1 MDSSLILIV
10 VVVAIVFAMYLY
22 LNSQGKSYEPDDMP
36 NNPVEPT
43 RPPLTDAENEAI
55 RQADEAF
62 DWDTHN
68 AIVAGTYDGPLP
80 DYDGAYWSQLYPD
93 IYHVKIAGI
102 NFARGIKNLA
112 GVYFDALL
120 IPEPTNKYDHNAIK
134 IIHATSR
141 HKLGYIPA
149 DETDAVRRWVSNQ
162 FPYPCRAHIEDF
174 EDFDEEK
181 EKEVI
186 RLKGEINIIKQ

>member
-1 MDSSLILIV
+1 MNITIIIIV
-10 VVVAIVFAMYLY
+10 AVIVITMYFY
-22 LNSQGKSYEPDDMP
+22 LNSQGKIHADKIEHAKPSEPS
-36 NNPVEPT
+36 
-43 RPPLTDAENEAI
+43 RPPLTDAEQEAI

-68 AIVAGTYDGPLP
+68 AIVTGTYDGPLP
-80 DYDGAYWSQLYPD
+80 DYDGAYWSQLYPN
-93 IYHVKIAGI
+93 IYQTKIAGI

-120 IPEPTNKYDHNAIK
+120 IPEPTNKYDTNAIK
-134 IIHATSR
+134 IIHAHDR
-141 HKLGYIPA
+141 RKLGYIPA
-149 DETDAVRRWVSNQ
+149 EETDAVRRWVSNQ

>member
-1 MDSSLILIV
+1 MNITIIIIV
-10 VVVAIVFAMYLY
+10 TVIVIAMYLY
-22 LNSQGKSYEPDDMP
+22 LNSQGKIHTDKIEHAKPSEPAC
-36 NNPVEPT
+36 
-43 RPPLTDAENEAI
+43 PPLSEAEQEAI

-68 AIVAGTYDGPLP
+68 AIVSGTYDGPLP
-80 DYDGAYWSQLYPD
+80 DYDGAYWSKLYPN
-93 IYHVKIAGI
+93 IYHTRIAGI

-120 IPEPTNKYDHNAIK
+120 IPEPTNKYDTNAIK
-134 IIHATSR
+134 IIHAHDR
-141 HKLGYIPA
+141 RKLGYIPA
-149 DETDAVRRWVSNQ
+149 EETDAVRRWVSNQ

>member
-1 MDSSLILIV
+1 MNITIIIIV
-10 VVVAIVFAMYLY
+10 AVIVITMYLY
-22 LNSQGKSYEPDDMP
+22 LNSQGKIHADKIENAKPSKSS
-36 NNPVEPT
+36 
-43 RPPLTDAENEAI
+43 RPPLTDAEMEAI

-68 AIVAGTYDGPLP
+68 AVVSGTYDGPLP
-80 DYDGAYWSQLYPD
+80 DYDGAYWSQLYQN
-93 IYHVKIAGI
+93 IYHTRIAGI

-112 GVYFDALL
+112 GAYFDALL
-120 IPEPTNKYDHNAIK
+120 IPEPTNKYDRNAIK
-134 IIHATSR
+134 IIHAQDR
-141 HKLGYIPA
+141 RKLGYIPA
-149 DETDAVRRWVSNQ
+149 EETDTVRRWVSNQ

-174 EDFDEEK
+174 EEFDEEK

>member
-1 MDSSLILIV
+1 MILFMIV
-10 VVVAIVFAMYLY
+10 AVIVIAMYLY
-22 LNSQGKSYEPDDMP
+22 LNSQGKIHADKIEQAKPSEPS
-36 NNPVEPT
+36 
-43 RPPLTDAENEAI
+43 RPRLTDAELEAI

-80 DYDGAYWSQLYPD
+80 DYDGAYWSQLYPN
-93 IYHVKIAGI
+93 IYHTKIAGI

-112 GVYFDALL
+112 GVFFDAML
-120 IPEPTNKYDHNAIK
+120 IPEPTNKYDRNAIK
-134 IIHATSR
+134 VVHAHDSR
-141 HKLGYIPA
+141 KLGYIPA
-149 DETDAVRRWVSNQ
+149 EETDAVRRWVSNQ

-174 EDFDEEK
+174 EDYDEEK

-186 RLKGEINIIKQ
+186 RLKGEINIFKQ

>member
-1 MDSSLILIV
+1 MNITIIIIV
-10 VVVAIVFAMYLY
+10 AVIVITMYLY
-22 LNSQGKSYEPDDMP
+22 LNSQGKIHADKIENAKPSKSS
-36 NNPVEPT
+36 
-43 RPPLTDAENEAI
+43 RPPLTDAEMEAI

-68 AIVAGTYDGPLP
+68 AVVSGTYDGPLP
-80 DYDGAYWSQLYPD
+80 DYDGAYWSQLYPN
-93 IYHVKIAGI
+93 IYHTRIAGI

-120 IPEPTNKYDHNAIK
+120 IPEPTNKYDRNAIK
-134 IIHATSR
+134 IIHAQDR
-141 HKLGYIPA
+141 RKLGYIPA
-149 DETDAVRRWVSNQ
+149 EETDAVRRWVSNQ

-186 RLKGEINIIKQ
+186 RLKGEININKQ

>member
-1 MDSSLILIV
+1 MNITIIIIV
-10 VVVAIVFAMYLY
+10 TVIVIAMYLY
-22 LNSQGKSYEPDDMP
+22 LISQGKIHADKIEQAKPSEPA
-36 NNPVEPT
+36 
-43 RPPLTDAENEAI
+43 RPPLTDAELEAI

-80 DYDGAYWSQLYPD
+80 DYDGAYWSQLYPN
-93 IYHVKIAGI
+93 IYHTKITGI

-120 IPEPTNKYDHNAIK
+120 IPEPTNKYDPNAIK
-134 IIHATSR
+134 IIHAHDR
-141 HKLGYIPA
+141 RKLGYIPA
-149 DETDAVRRWVSNQ
+149 EETDAVRRWVSNQ
-162 FPYPCRAHIEDF
+162 FPSPCRAHIEDF

-186 RLKGEINIIKQ
+186 RLKGEINIIK

>member
-1 MDSSLILIV
+1 MNITIIIIV
-10 VVVAIVFAMYLY
+10 AVIVITMYLY
-22 LNSQGKSYEPDDMP
+22 LNSQGKIHADKIENAKPSKSS
-36 NNPVEPT
+36 
-43 RPPLTDAENEAI
+43 RPPLTDAEMEAI

-68 AIVAGTYDGPLP
+68 AVVSGTYDGPLP
-80 DYDGAYWSQLYPD
+80 DYDGAYWSQLYPN
-93 IYHVKIAGI
+93 IYHTRIAGI

-120 IPEPTNKYDHNAIK
+120 IPEPTNKYDRNAIK
-134 IIHATSR
+134 IIHAQDR
-141 HKLGYIPA
+141 RKLGYIPA
-149 DETDAVRRWVSNQ
+149 EETDAVRRWVSNQ

>member
-1 MDSSLILIV
+1 MNITIIIIV
-10 VVVAIVFAMYLY
+10 AVIVITMYLY
-22 LNSQGKSYEPDDMP
+22 LNSQGKIHADKIEQEKPSKPA
-36 NNPVEPT
+36 
-43 RPPLTDAENEAI
+43 RPPLTEAEQEAI

-68 AIVAGTYDGPLP
+68 AIVAGTYNGPLP
-80 DYDGAYWSQLYPD
+80 DYDGAYWSKLYPN
-93 IYHVKIAGI
+93 IYHTKIAGI

-134 IIHATSR
+134 IIHATDR
-141 HKLGYIPA
+141 RKLGYIPA
-149 DETDAVRRWVSNQ
+149 EETDAVRRWVSNQ
-162 FPYPCRAHIEDF
+162 FPYTCRAHIEDF
-174 EDFDEEK
+174 EEFDEEK

-186 RLKGEINIIKQ
+186 RLKGEINVNKQ

>member
-1 MDSSLILIV
+1 MNITIIIIV
-10 VVVAIVFAMYLY
+10 AVIVITMYLY
-22 LNSQGKSYEPDDMP
+22 LNSQGKIHTDKIEHAKPSEPAS
-36 NNPVEPT
+36 
-43 RPPLTDAENEAI
+43 PPLTEAEQEAI

-68 AIVAGTYDGPLP
+68 AIVSGTYDGPLP
-80 DYDGAYWSQLYPD
+80 DYDGAYWSQLYPN
-93 IYHVKIAGI
+93 IYHTRIAGI

-120 IPEPTNKYDHNAIK
+120 IPEPTNKYDRNSIK
-134 IIHATSR
+134 IIHAQDSR
-141 HKLGYIPA
+141 KLGYIPA
-149 DETDAVRRWVSNQ
+149 EETDTVRRWVSNQ

>member
-1 MDSSLILIV
+1 MNITIIIIV
-10 VVVAIVFAMYLY
+10 TVIVIAMYLY
-22 LNSQGKSYEPDDMP
+22 LNSLGKIHADKIEQAKPSEPS
-36 NNPVEPT
+36 
-43 RPPLTDAENEAI
+43 RPPLTDAELEAI

-68 AIVAGTYDGPLP
+68 AIVSGTYDGPLP
-80 DYDGAYWSQLYPD
+80 DYDGAYWSQLYPN
-93 IYHVKIAGI
+93 IYHTKIAGI

-112 GVYFDALL
+112 GVYFDAML

-134 IIHATSR
+134 IIHAADR
-141 HKLGYIPA
+141 RKLGYIPA
-149 DETDAVRRWVSNQ
+149 EETDAVRRWVSNQ

>member
-1 MDSSLILIV
+1 MNITIIIIV
-10 VVVAIVFAMYLY
+10 AVIVITMYLY
-22 LNSQGKSYEPDDMP
+22 LNSQGKIHADKIEQEKPSEPAH
-36 NNPVEPT
+36 
-43 RPPLTDAENEAI
+43 PPLTEAEQEAI

-68 AIVAGTYDGPLP
+68 AIVAGTYNGPLP
-80 DYDGAYWSQLYPD
+80 DYDGAYWSQLYPN
-93 IYHVKIAGI
+93 IYHTRIAGI

-134 IIHATSR
+134 IIHAADR
-141 HKLGYIPA
+141 RKLGYIPA
-149 DETDAVRRWVSNQ
+149 EETDAVRRWVSNQ

-186 RLKGEINIIKQ
+186 RLKGEINMFKQ

>member
-1 MDSSLILIV
+1 MNITIIILVAVIV
-10 VVVAIVFAMYLY
+10 IAMYLY
-22 LNSQGKSYEPDDMP
+22 LNSQGRKYADKIEQAKLSEPS
-36 NNPVEPT
+36 
-43 RPPLTDAENEAI
+43 RPPLTDAELEAI

-80 DYDGAYWSQLYPD
+80 DYDGAYWSKLYPN
-93 IYHVKIAGI
+93 IYHTKIAGI

-120 IPEPTNKYDHNAIK
+120 IPEPTNKYDTNAIK
-134 IIHATSR
+134 IIHAHDR
-141 HKLGYIPA
+141 RKLGYIPA
-149 DETDAVRRWVSNQ
+149 EETDAVRRWVSNQ

-174 EDFDEEK
+174 EEFDEEK

>member
-1 MDSSLILIV
+1 MNITIIIIV
-10 VVVAIVFAMYLY
+10 AVIVIAMYLY
-22 LNSQGKSYEPDDMP
+22 LNSQGKIHADKIENAKPSKSS
-36 NNPVEPT
+36 
-43 RPPLTDAENEAI
+43 RPPLTDAEMEAI

-68 AIVAGTYDGPLP
+68 AIVSGTYDGPLP
-80 DYDGAYWSQLYPD
+80 DFDGAYWSQLYPN
-93 IYHVKIAGI
+93 IYHTRIAGI

-112 GVYFDALL
+112 GAYFDALL
-120 IPEPTNKYDHNAIK
+120 IPEPTNKYDRNAIK
-134 IIHATSR
+134 IIHAQDR
-141 HKLGYIPA
+141 RKLGYIPA
-149 DETDAVRRWVSNQ
+149 EETDTVRRWVSNQ

>member
-1 MDSSLILIV
+1 MNITIIILVAVIV
-10 VVVAIVFAMYLY
+10 IAMYLY
-22 LNSQGKSYEPDDMP
+22 LNSQGRKYADKIEQAKLSEPS
-36 NNPVEPT
+36 
-43 RPPLTDAENEAI
+43 RPPLTDAELEAI

-62 DWDTHN
+62 DWETHN

-80 DYDGAYWSQLYPD
+80 DYDGAYWSQLYPN
-93 IYHVKIAGI
+93 IYHTKIAGI

-120 IPEPTNKYDHNAIK
+120 IPEPTNKYDRNAIK
-134 IIHATSR
+134 IIHAADR
-141 HKLGYIPA
+141 RKLGYIPA
-149 DETDAVRRWVSNQ
+149 DETDDVRCWTSNQ

-174 EDFDEEK
+174 EDYDEEK

>member
-1 MDSSLILIV
+1 MNITIIILVAVIV
-10 VVVAIVFAMYLY
+10 IAMYLY
-22 LNSQGKSYEPDDMP
+22 LNSQGRKYADKIEQAKLSEPS
-36 NNPVEPT
+36 
-43 RPPLTDAENEAI
+43 RPPLTDAELEAI

-62 DWDTHN
+62 DWETHN

-80 DYDGAYWSQLYPD
+80 DYDGAYWSQLYPN
-93 IYHVKIAGI
+93 IYHTKIAGI

-120 IPEPTNKYDHNAIK
+120 IPEPTNKYDPSAIK
-134 IIHATSR
+134 IIHATDR
-141 HKLGYIPA
+141 RKLGYIPA

>member
-1 MDSSLILIV
+1 MNIIIIIIV
-10 VVVAIVFAMYLY
+10 TVIVIAMYLY
-22 LNSQGKSYEPDDMP
+22 LNSQRKIHVDKIEQEKPSEPA
-36 NNPVEPT
+36 
-43 RPPLTDAENEAI
+43 RPPLTEAEQEAI

-68 AIVAGTYDGPLP
+68 AIVAGTYNGPLP
-80 DYDGAYWSQLYPD
+80 DYDGAYWSQLYPN
-93 IYHVKIAGI
+93 IYHTRIAGI

-120 IPEPTNKYDHNAIK
+120 IPEPTNKYDTNAIK
-134 IIHATSR
+134 IIHAHDR
-141 HKLGYIPA
+141 RKLGYIPA
-149 DETDAVRRWVSNQ
+149 EETDAVRRWVSNQ

-174 EDFDEEK
+174 EEFDEEK

-186 RLKGEINIIKQ
+186 RLKGEINVNKQ

>member
-1 MDSSLILIV
+1 MNITIIIIV
-10 VVVAIVFAMYLY
+10 TVIVITMYLY
-22 LNSQGKSYEPDDMP
+22 LNSQGKIHADKIENAKPSKSS
-36 NNPVEPT
+36 
-43 RPPLTDAENEAI
+43 RPPLTDAEMEAI

-68 AIVAGTYDGPLP
+68 AVVSGTYDGPLP
-80 DYDGAYWSQLYPD
+80 DYDGAYWSQLYPN
-93 IYHVKIAGI
+93 IYHTRIAGI

-120 IPEPTNKYDHNAIK
+120 IPEPTNKYDRNAIK
-134 IIHATSR
+134 IIHAQDR
-141 HKLGYIPA
+141 RKLGYIPA
-149 DETDAVRRWVSNQ
+149 EETDAVRRWVSNQ

>member
-1 MDSSLILIV
+1 MNITIIIIV
-10 VVVAIVFAMYLY
+10 AVIVIAMYLY
-22 LNSQGKSYEPDDMP
+22 LNSHGKIHADKIENPKPSEPS
-36 NNPVEPT
+36 
-43 RPPLTDAENEAI
+43 RPPLTDAELEAI

-80 DYDGAYWSQLYPD
+80 DYDGAYWSQLYPN
-93 IYHVKIAGI
+93 IYHTRIAGI

-120 IPEPTNKYDHNAIK
+120 IPEPTNKYDPNAIK
-134 IIHATSR
+134 IIHAHDR
-141 HKLGYIPA
+141 RKLGYIPA
-149 DETDAVRRWVSNQ
+149 EETDAVRRWVSNQ

-174 EDFDEEK
+174 EEFDEEK

-186 RLKGEINIIKQ
+186 RLKGEINVNKQ

>member
-1 MDSSLILIV
+1 MNITIIIIV
-10 VVVAIVFAMYLY
+10 AVIVIAMYLY
-22 LNSQGKSYEPDDMP
+22 LNSQGKIHADKIEHPKPSEPS
-36 NNPVEPT
+36 
-43 RPPLTDAENEAI
+43 RLPLTDAELEAI

-80 DYDGAYWSQLYPD
+80 DYDGAYWSQLYPN
-93 IYHVKIAGI
+93 IYHTRIAGI

-120 IPEPTNKYDHNAIK
+120 IPEPTNKYDRNAIK
-134 IIHATSR
+134 IIHAQDR
-141 HKLGYIPA
+141 RKLGYIPA
-149 DETDAVRRWVSNQ
+149 EETDAVRRWVSNQ

>member
-1 MDSSLILIV
+1 MNITIIILVTVIV
-10 VVVAIVFAMYLY
+10 IAMYLY
-22 LNSQGKSYEPDDMP
+22 LNRQGKINADKIEQAKPSEPS
-36 NNPVEPT
+36 
-43 RPPLTDAENEAI
+43 RPPLTDAELEAI

-68 AIVAGTYDGPLP
+68 AIVSGTYDGPLP
-80 DYDGAYWSQLYPD
+80 DYDGAYWSQLYPN
-93 IYHVKIAGI
+93 IYHTRIAGI

-134 IIHATSR
+134 VVHAHDR
-141 HKLGYIPA
+141 RKLGYIPA
-149 DETDAVRRWVSNQ
+149 EETDAVRRWVSNQ

>member
-1 MDSSLILIV
+1 MKITIIIIV
-10 VVVAIVFAMYLY
+10 AVIVIAMYLY
-22 LNSQGKSYEPDDMP
+22 LNSQKQIHADKIEHPKPSEPS
-36 NNPVEPT
+36 
-43 RPPLTDAENEAI
+43 RPPLTDAELEAI

-80 DYDGAYWSQLYPD
+80 DYDGAYWSQLYPN
-93 IYHVKIAGI
+93 IYHTRIAGI

-120 IPEPTNKYDHNAIK
+120 IPEPTNKYDPSAIK
-134 IIHATSR
+134 IIHATDR
-141 HKLGYIPA
+141 RKLGYIPA
-149 DETDAVRRWVSNQ
+149 DETDAVRCWVSNQ

>member
-1 MDSSLILIV
+1 MNITIIIIV
-10 VVVAIVFAMYLY
+10 AVIVIAMYFY
-22 LNSQGKSYEPDDMP
+22 LNSQGKIHADKIKQAKPSEPS
-36 NNPVEPT
+36 
-43 RPPLTDAENEAI
+43 RPPLSEAEQEAI

-80 DYDGAYWSQLYPD
+80 DYDGAYWSQLYPN
-93 IYHVKIAGI
+93 IYHSRIAGI
-102 NFARGIKNLA
+102 NFERGIKNLA

-120 IPEPTNKYDHNAIK
+120 IPEPTNKYDTNAIK
-134 IIHATSR
+134 IIHAHDR
-141 HKLGYIPA
+141 RKLGYIPA
-149 DETDAVRRWVSNQ
+149 EETDAVRRWVSNQ